1 MAMPTKNYSFTIDGY
16 GIGDLKKLQDKNIE
30 TQQERIDKI
39 NFALYDEN
47 GDLIPYLEYFLTELD
62 SALTPTTTG
71 YLSSEINVCRTLENV
86 ASYILFA
93 PDAKRLVGKTE
104 YNFYKDEAEFRS
116 KTKELSLDYIEGDDG
131 TLDILIESN
140 HNYLCDTS
148 QKIYASD
155 RKKHTAL
162 QDYEELINL
171 LSNRIKAMK
180 NSSSPERRVLSN
192 TVGSLRVDQ
201 LVLKSMICK
210 PIIFKHIASNG
221 ERLDEPDI
229 DGFKYEEVE
238 KMFRQMGK
246 NYLTPF
252 GKLADVLTEIIE
264 HIELSDKEKQVVSI
278 IEAGCVSKKKAIA
291 TEIGVDPS
299 FVTQCFSKIKNKIIK
314 EYMRLY
320 EDFVYT
326 YWDYGWYK
334 TCPQCG
340 EVKLLSDNYWAKN
353 THSNDGFRSICRK
366 CNNFG
371 ENN

>member
-1 MAMPTKNYSFTIDGY
+1 VVKNKLKYTFKIGGY
-16 GIGDLKKLQDKNIE
+16 GITNIKQIQDKNIDA
-30 TQQERIDKI
+30 QQDRINVVEKGLRDADGNI
-39 NFALYDEN
+39 
-47 GDLIPYLEYFLTELD
+47 IPFLEYFFTELD
-62 SALTPTTTG
+62 SVFCPTTSG
-71 YLSSEINVCRTLENV
+71 CLSSEINVCRTLENI

-93 PDAKRLVGKTE
+93 PDAKRLIEKTE
-104 YNFYKDEAEFRS
+104 YNFYKDEAEFR
-116 KTKELSLDYIEGDDG
+116 KKHKELSLNHIEGDDG
-131 TLDILIESN
+131 ILDVLIESN

-155 RKKHTAL
+155 RKKYNAL
-162 QDYEELINL
+162 QEYEDFINL
-171 LSNRIKAMK
+171 LSDRIKAME
-180 NSSSPERRVLSN
+180 NSPSPERRILSN
-192 TVGSLRVDQ
+192 TVGELRVDQ
-201 LVLKSMICK
+201 LVLKSLICK
-210 PIIFKHIASNG
+210 PIIFKHIAPNR

-252 GKLADVLTEIIE
+252 GKLSIVLSEILE
-264 HIELSDKEKQVVSI
+264 HIELSEKERQIVSI
-278 IEAGCVSKKKAIA
+278 IMVGHIPKKKDIA
-291 TEIGVDPS
+291 KEVGVDPS

-326 YWDYGWYK
+326 YCDYGWYK

-340 EVKLLSDNYWAKN
+340 EAKLLSANYWAKN

>member
-1 MAMPTKNYSFTIDGY
+1 MPTKNYFFTIDGY
-16 GIGDLKKLQDKNIE
+16 GIKNLQSIQDKEIQI
-30 TQQERIDKI
+30 QQERINNT

-62 SALTPTTTG
+62 NVFTPTTSG
-71 YLSSEINVCRTLENV
+71 YLSSEINVCRTLENI

-93 PDAKRLVGKTE
+93 PDAKRLIEKTE
-104 YNFYKDEAEFRS
+104 YNFYKDEDAFRS
-116 KTKELSLDYIEGDDG
+116 KTKELSLDHIEGDDG

-155 RKKHTAL
+155 RKKYVAL

-171 LSNRIKAMK
+171 LSDRIKAMK
-180 NSSSPERRVLSN
+180 NSPSPERRILSN

-201 LVLKSMICK
+201 LILKSMLYK

-238 KMFRQMGK
+238 KMFKQMGK

-252 GKLADVLTEIIE
+252 GKLADVLAEIME
-264 HIELSDKEKQVVSI
+264 HIELSEKEKQIVSI
-278 IEAGCVSKKKAIA
+278 VEAGYISKKKAIA

-299 FVTQCFSKIKNKIIK
+299 FVTQCFSKIKNKIVK

>member
-1 MAMPTKNYSFTIDGY
+1 MAMPTKNYFFTIDGY
-16 GIGDLKKLQDKNIE
+16 GISNLVKLQDKKIE
-30 TQQERIDKI
+30 TQEERINAI
-39 NFALYDEN
+39 NFALYDDN

-62 SALTPTTTG
+62 NVFTPTSSG
-71 YLSSEINVCRTLENV
+71 YLSSEVNVCRTLENI
-86 ASYILFA
+86 ASYILFS
-93 PDAKRLVGKTE
+93 PDAKRLIEKIE
-104 YNFYKDEAEFRS
+104 YNFYKDETEFR
-116 KTKELSLDYIEGDDG
+116 KKHKELSLNHIEGDDG
-131 TLDILIESN
+131 VLDILIESN

-155 RKKHTAL
+155 RKKYKAL
-162 QDYEELINL
+162 QEYEDFINL
-171 LSNRIKAMK
+171 LSDRIKAME
-180 NSSSPERRVLSN
+180 NSPSPERRILSN
-192 TVGSLRVDQ
+192 TVGELRVDQ
-201 LVLKSMICK
+201 LVLKSLICK
-210 PIIFKHIASNG
+210 PIIFKHIAPTG

-238 KMFRQMGK
+238 KMFRTMGK

-252 GKLADVLTEIIE
+252 GKLSDVLTEILE
-264 HIELSDKEKQVVSI
+264 HVELSEKERQIVGI
-278 IEAGCVSKKKAIA
+278 IMGGYISKKKDIA
-291 TEIGVDPS
+291 KEVGVDPS
-299 FVTQCFSKIKNKIIK
+299 FVTQCFSKIKNKIVK

>member
-1 MAMPTKNYSFTIDGY
+1 MPTKNYSFTIDGI
-16 GIGDLKKLQDKNIE
+16 GITYLKKIQDKE
-30 TQQERIDKI
+30 LQTQEERIAVI
-39 NFALYDEN
+39 NNSLYDEDGN
-47 GDLIPYLEYFLTELD
+47 VLPYLEYFFSELD
-62 SALTPTTTG
+62 NVFTPTTAG
-71 YLSSEINVCRTLENV
+71 YLSSEVNVCRMLENIG
-86 ASYILFA
+86 SYILFA
-93 PDAKRLVGKTE
+93 PDAKRLVEKTE
-104 YNFYKDEAEFRS
+104 YNFYKDEGEFRS
-116 KTKELSLDYIEGDDG
+116 KKKELSLDYIEGDDG

-155 RKKHTAL
+155 RKKHIVL
-162 QDYEELINL
+162 QDYEDFINL
-171 LSNRIKAMK
+171 LSDRIKTMK
-180 NSSSPERRVLSN
+180 NSPSTERRLLSN

-201 LVLKSMICK
+201 LILKSMICK
-210 PIIFKHIASNG
+210 PIIFKHIASSG
-221 ERLDEPDI
+221 EHLDEPDI
-229 DGFKYEEVE
+229 DGFKFEEVE
-238 KMFRQMGK
+238 KMFRLMGK

-252 GKLADVLTEIIE
+252 GKLSTVLSEILE
-264 HIELSDKEKQVVSI
+264 NVELSDKEKQIVDIVM
-278 IEAGCVSKKKAIA
+278 AGCISKKKDIA
-291 TEIGVDPS
+291 NEIGVDPS